1 METCLGPL
9 TAPVT
14 TLDNRLGRRPR
25 HLDSV
30 DTKKKKIPGRYPR
43 GQKISPQVFLKP
55 LLFIHRMET

>member
-30 DTKKKKIPGRYPR
+30 DTKKKKKNPR
-43 GQKISPQVFLKP
+43 QISPRPENQPTGLSEAPSVHP
-55 LLFIHRMET
+55 

>member
-30 DTKKKKIPGRYPR
+30 DTKKKKKKSQADIPEAR
-43 GQKISPQVFLKP
+43 KSA
-55 LLFIHRMET
+55 HRSF